1 MPKGHYLTE
10 VVKDGIW
17 ELRAEG
23 LSDREIGRRLGLPR
37 GSVSNH
43 LARTGG
49 IRPRARRRPE
59 RCLSL
64 QEREEISRGIARGH
78 SARAIARALGRSH
91 TTITREINRCGGQRR
106 YRAHAAEREAWRRSR
121 RPRPTKLELCPDL
134 RRAVSERL
142 QDDHSPEQI
151 AGWLRLRYPDNEA
164 MHVSHETIYRA
175 LYVQARG
182 TLRRELTRHLR
193 RGRPRRYARSQ
204 SSKGLRQGK
213 LTGMVMISERPPEV
227 DSRAVPGHWEG
238 DLLLGGRTSAIATL
252 VERQTRYL
260 QLVALPEGTEAE
272 RVCEALAASITT
284 LPAQLRR
291 SLTWDQ
297 GHEMSE
303 HRRFSVETGVEVY
316 FCDPRSPWQRGS
328 NENTN
333 GLLRQYFPRGESLAG
348 VGQEGLDEVAA
359 RLNGR
364 PRKTLG
370 FRTPAEKLAE
380 LIDRLNRAPSAELAS
395 AYGLRS
401 TAPGTRWEDARR
413 QGWCSDRLRSRANA
427 ALTPAGGPLSP
438 LPRRSS
444 RASSRQMSPV
454 RTRIADNR
462 AAATEQRLLLRA
474 AATQMRGLHDATED
488 RSHVLPDSSRGR
500 GRSRRRARLRGG
512 LRPGRAE
519 ERRDD
524 RRRRESGLRHLRAGG
539 RLD

>member
-1 MPKGHYLTE
+1 MPKGHYLSE
-10 VVKDGIW
+10 AVKDAIW

-23 LSDREIGRRLGLPR
+23 LSDREIGRRLGLAR

-64 QEREEISRGIARGH
+64 GEREEISRGIARGQ
-78 SARAIARALGRSH
+78 SARKLARALARSH
-91 TTITREINRCGGQRR
+91 TTIAREIDRCGGRGR
-106 YRAHAAEREAWRRSR
+106 YRAHAADREAWRRSR
-121 RPRPTKLELCPDL
+121 RPRPTKLELCPEL
-134 RRAVSERL
+134 RRVVSERL
-142 QDDHSPEQI
+142 KDDYSPEQI
-151 AGWLRLRYPDNEA
+151 AGWLRLVYPDNKA
-164 MHVSHETIYRA
+164 MQVSHETIYRA
-175 LYVQARG
+175 LHVQARG

-193 RGRPRRYARSQ
+193 RGRSRRYARSQ
-204 SSKGLRQGK
+204 SSKGQGQGK
-213 LTGMVMISERPPEV
+213 LTGMVMISERSPEV

-238 DLLLGGRTSAIATL
+238 DLLMGGRTSAIATL
-252 VERQTRYL
+252 VERQTRYC

-359 RLNGR
+359 KLNRR

-380 LIDRLNRAPSAELAS
+380 LIDGLNRAS
-395 AYGLRS
+395 
-401 TAPGTRWEDARR
+401 
-413 QGWCSDRLRSRANA
+413 
-427 ALTPAGGPLSP
+427 
-438 LPRRSS
+438 
-444 RASSRQMSPV
+444 
-454 RTRIADNR
+454 
-462 AAATEQRLLLRA
+462 
-474 AATQMRGLHDATED
+474 
-488 RSHVLPDSSRGR
+488 
-500 GRSRRRARLRGG
+500 
-512 LRPGRAE
+512 
-519 ERRDD
+519 ER
-524 RRRRESGLRHLRAGG
+524 
-539 RLD
+539 